1 MCPSLPGIS
10 PKRNSLVPYILRR
23 GDKDSLGALDT
34 ADRHRGNKAIST
46 GVTTTPRRLE
56 IGGNM
61 GIYRKLHLTI
71 NTLSM
76 STLTFYRIIHL
87 WLCYQILLFQDSR
100 LFFLLPFLFILFIFF
115 FYLAGL

>member
-34 ADRHRGNKAIST
+34 ADRHHVNKAIST
-46 GVTTTPRRLE
+46 GVTTLPSRLE

-76 STLTFYRIIHL
+76 STFTFYRIIHP
-87 WLCYQILLFQDSR
+87 WLCYQILPFQDSR
-100 LFFLLPFLFILFIFF
+100 FFFLLLPFLFILFII

>member
-34 ADRHRGNKAIST
+34 ADRHHVNKAIST
-46 GVTTTPRRLE
+46 GVTTTPSRLE

-100 LFFLLPFLFILFIFF
+100 VFLLPFLFILFII

>member
-23 GDKDSLGALDT
+23 GDKASLGALDT
-34 ADRHRGNKAIST
+34 ADRHHVNKAIST
-46 GVTTTPRRLE
+46 GVTTLPSRLE

-76 STLTFYRIIHL
+76 STFTFYRIIHP

-100 LFFLLPFLFILFIFF
+100 IFFLLPFLFILFII